1 MLDNLST
8 SYVPFRFC
16 RRCSDNMALMCAR
29 RHSVAVRAA
38 PLTMNDSIPKQ
49 FVSCSGVIAAPIG
62 NSSISRDTFRMLAT
76 MDWRKPCLSSEE
88 YQIVEWSWC
97 SSTGTMYNWLD
108 SEKETAREDLML
120 LEVVMIASLMSM
132 QGSGIGVCRWIQI
145 GNENYEILCPGR
157 SGSSEYLAR
166 KSLSPYKFQRRNLV
180 TLFRQSLESTN
191 SKEQDSYLTFSKNK
205 YVG

>member
-29 RHSVAVRAA
+29 LHSVAVRAA
-38 PLTMNDSIPKQ
+38 PSTMNDSIPKQ

-145 GNENYEILCPGR
+145 GNENYEILCPVICLVLVMSPPHSSLPR
-157 SGSSEYLAR
+157 QTRINTISAIGSTTVHKGLKR
-166 KSLSPYKFQRRNLV
+166 
-180 TLFRQSLESTN
+180 
-191 SKEQDSYLTFSKNK
+191 DIIINK
-205 YVG
+205 GLKRMQ